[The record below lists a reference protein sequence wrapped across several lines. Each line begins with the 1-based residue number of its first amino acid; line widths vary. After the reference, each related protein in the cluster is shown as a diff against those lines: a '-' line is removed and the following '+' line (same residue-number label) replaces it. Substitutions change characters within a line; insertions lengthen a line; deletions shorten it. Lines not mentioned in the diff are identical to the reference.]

1 MTPDELPP
9 SFRNLGAR
17 LREAAARDIESERRR
32 ESQIEGGGAQR
43 VRRWRGRRWLLV
55 AAAAILTA
63 GGVAV
68 AGRTLDRTGRDEP
81 RDRTPR
87 NVSPAGGSIVISES
101 ARPDPRS
108 GPPWALRVFR
118 NAVGEDCVALG
129 RLKDGALGTYD
140 AARTFRRL
148 PPNSAD
154 ICERLREVDLLV
166 TAQWRGEPERRTIVY
181 GRTRGVRPVRVTIG
195 GRTHTLQPGRLGT
208 FVDVRAGV
216 LDLRGATASTSVG
229 GRTVTRP
236 LR

>member
-9 SFRNLGAR
+9 SFRNLGGR
-17 LREAAARDIESERRR
+17 LREAAARDIETERRR
-32 ESQIEGGGAQR
+32 ERQTERGGVR
-43 VRRWRGRRWLLV
+43 RMRRWRGRRWLLV

-68 AGRTLDRTGRDEP
+68 AGRTLDRTGPDEP

-87 NVSPAGGSIVISES
+87 NVSPAGGSIVISQS

-108 GPPWALRVFR
+108 GPPWALRVFK
-118 NAVGEDCVALG
+118 NAAGEDCVALG
-129 RLKDGALGTYD
+129 RLKNGALGTYD

-148 PPNSAD
+148 PPSRAG
-154 ICERLREVDLLV
+154 ICERLRDVDLLA
-166 TAQWRGEPERRTIVY
+166 TAQSRGVPDQRTIVY

-195 GRTHTLQPGRLGT
+195 GRTHTLRPGPLGS
-208 FVDVRAGV
+208 FVDVRPGV
-216 LDLRGATASTSVG
+216 LDLRGATASTRVG
-229 GRTVTRP
+229 GRTVTRR